1 MNLGRE
7 QALRRLLALVLVI
20 QCDTFT
26 PPFPFPAKKSAQRH
40 HPFKAFISS
49 HRYPHESV
57 ALVDRSELNE
67 ADLIRNL
74 TDEAIRERGTAL
86 GLAALD
92 KLGELSAR
100 RMAFDFDYHN
110 QSNQNGRLVSYI
122 PQIIPHDA
130 TRAIFKIAQKMIENG
145 WISTNPDSV
154 DSLPS
159 FHLNL
164 ISDGN
169 PIVQSLE
176 NSSNTD
182 FDGALAGL
190 TKIIEPYVR
199 EKLLPRVQELMNST
213 TISISDVFLRRY
225 GDDVVKGVS
234 RHGISSHY
242 DVYSHVTCV
251 IALDDVA
258 REGTDGLYTTATGV
272 ASNHAALRRFFPLS
286 CGDGV
291 VHTWDVLHGV
301 DVRPGI
307 DRTSLIVWFT
317 SSDDHTSEKTEC
329 FVPWLADRADLDT
342 NDIAQFVLASAIES
356 SAGDEVLAIDTSN
369 KKPSYAMFHSVALPS
384 SRNAYEL
391 YIKSASQGNAF
402 ALTRLG
408 GLCEQDRLSQPM
420 LEMATEVLDKFQGQ
434 HEMRHLVIS
443 PFVPPNMNLAKQFWL
458 EGALRGNP
466 LAQQALADE
475 LMFEG
480 TQYDD
485 PELRLLATVCFGL
498 AAQQGN
504 EPAND
509 SLSKI
514 VSLHASG
521 DLGQS
526 SEDMESQILEIVSTA
541 RSHLR

>member
-1 MNLGRE
+1 MNLGWE

-26 PPFPFPAKKSAQRH
+26 PTLPFPVKNPGL
-40 HPFKAFISS
+40 FKAFISS
-49 HRYPHESV
+49 HRCPHESV

-67 ADLIRNL
+67 AALIRNL
-74 TDEAIRERGTAL
+74 TDVAIRKRGTAL

-92 KLGELSAR
+92 KLGELSSR
-100 RMAFDFDYHN
+100 RMAFDFDYN
-110 QSNQNGRLVSYI
+110 EQSNQNGRLVSYI
-122 PQIIPHDA
+122 PRIIPHD
-130 TRAIFKIAQKMIENG
+130 TTKEIFQRVQKMTENG

-164 ISDGN
+164 ISDGKL
-169 PIVQSLE
+169 IVQSGE
-176 NSSNTD
+176 NLSNND

-190 TKIIEPYVR
+190 AEIIEPYVR

-213 TISISDVFLRRY
+213 AISISDVFLRRY

-234 RHGISSHY
+234 RHGISAHY
-242 DVYSHVTCV
+242 DVYSHATCV
-251 IALDDVA
+251 VALDDVA
-258 REGTDGLYTTATGV
+258 REGTDGLYTTVTRV

-301 DVRPGI
+301 DVRPGL

-317 SSDDHTSEKTEC
+317 SSDDHTTEKMEC
-329 FVPWLADRADLDT
+329 VSPWLADRADLET

-356 SAGDEVLAIDTSN
+356 SAGDEVLANDAANQKLSH
-369 KKPSYAMFHSVALPS
+369 AMFHSTALPS

-391 YIKSASQGNAF
+391 YIKSAFQGNAF

-408 GLCEQDRLSQPM
+408 GLCEQDRLSLPM
-420 LEMATEVLDKFQGQ
+420 LEMATKVLDKFQEQ
-434 HEMRHLVIS
+434 HEMHHLVIS
-443 PFVPPNMNLAKQFWL
+443 PKVPPNMNLAKQFWL

-480 TQYDD
+480 TLYDD
-485 PELRLLATVCFGL
+485 SELCLLATVCFGL
-498 AAQQGN
+498 AAQQGSESAN
-504 EPAND
+504 E

-514 VSLHASG
+514 VSLQASG
-521 DLGQS
+521 DS
-526 SEDMESQILEIVSTA
+526 SEDMESQILKIVSTA